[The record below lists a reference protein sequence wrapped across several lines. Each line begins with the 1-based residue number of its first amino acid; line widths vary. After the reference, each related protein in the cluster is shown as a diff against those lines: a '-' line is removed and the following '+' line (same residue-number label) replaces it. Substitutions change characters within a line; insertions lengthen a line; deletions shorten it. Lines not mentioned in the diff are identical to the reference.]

1 MGARARGG
9 QATPAAVTL
18 SGPMP
23 LEVAQFLALLF
34 YSYGAIG
41 IAVGGLFVAFGLRR
55 VDPAAGRASLGL
67 RLLLWPLS
75 AALWPWTLWRWRR
88 GAPQGS
94 ELTAHKRALSSGGP
108 R

>member
-1 MGARARGG
+1 M
-9 QATPAAVTL
+9 
-18 SGPMP
+18 S
-23 LEVAQFLALLF
+23 LESAQFLARLLYF
-34 YSYGAIG
+34 YGAVG
-41 IAVGGLFVAFGLRR
+41 MAVGGLFVAFGLRR

-88 GAPQGS
+88 GAAPAS
-94 ELTAHKRALSSGGP
+94 ELTAHKRALSSGGA